1 MKYEINGKTI
11 VIADKEIEKSMK
23 LLDLTKEQ
31 AIELYLEDNGYL
43 ENEEQTTLDEKASK
57 VKISIGAR
65 SSAPTKEKKPRTT
78 KVSDEK
84 KELFAE
90 ILSNLEYDYKEN
102 VTVLKENK
110 LIEVKMGGKVFKI
123 DIVEQR
129 PPKK

>member
-43 ENEEQTTLDEKASK
+43 ENEEQTALDEKASK
-57 VKISIGAR
+57 VKVSIGAR
-65 SSAPTKEKKPRTT
+65 SSAPTKEKRPRTT
-78 KVSDEK
+78 KVSEEK
-84 KELFAE
+84 QTLFAE
-90 ILSNLEYDYKEN
+90 ILSNLQYDYNEN

-110 LIEVKMGGKVFKI
+110 LIEVKMGGKTFKI
-123 DIVEQR
+123 DIVESR

>member
-43 ENEEQTTLDEKASK
+43 ENEEQTALDEKANK
-57 VKISIGAR
+57 VKISVGAR
-65 SSAPTKEKKPRTT
+65 SFAPTKEKKPRTT

-84 KELFAE
+84 KTLFAE

-110 LIEVKMGGKVFKI
+110 LIEVKVGGKVFKI
-123 DIVEQR
+123 DLIETR

>member
-31 AIELYLEDNGYL
+31 AIKLYLEDNGYL
-43 ENEEQTTLDEKASK
+43 ENEEQTALDEKASK
-57 VKISIGAR
+57 VKISVEAR
-65 SSAPTKEKKPRTT
+65 ASAPTKEKRPRTT

-84 KELFAE
+84 KELFSE
-90 ILSNLEYDYKEN
+90 ILSDLEDVYKEN

-110 LIEVKMGGKVFKI
+110 LIEVKMGGKTFKI

>member
-1 MKYEINGKTI
+1 MW
-11 VIADKEIEKSMK
+11 
-23 LLDLTKEQ
+23 
-31 AIELYLEDNGYL
+31 LEDNDYL
-43 ENEEQTTLDEKASK
+43 ENEEQNALDEKASK
-57 VKISIGAR
+57 VKISMGAR

-84 KELFAE
+84 KALFAE

-110 LIEVKMGGKVFKI
+110 LIEVKMGGKTFKI
-123 DIVEQR
+123 DIIEQR

>member
-43 ENEEQTTLDEKASK
+43 ENEEQTALDEKASK
-57 VKISIGAR
+57 VKISVEAR
-65 SSAPTKEKKPRTT
+65 ASAPTKEKKPRTT

-84 KELFAE
+84 KTLFDD
-90 ILSNLEYDYKEN
+90 ILASLPYPSEN
-102 VTVLKENK
+102 ITVLKENK
-110 LIEVKMGGKVFKI
+110 LIQIKINDKIFKI
-123 DIVEQR
+123 DVIQQR

>member
-1 MKYEINGKTI
+1 MNYNLNGKNIRIPDAEIN
-11 VIADKEIEKSMK
+11 KSMK
-23 LLDLTKEQ
+23 LLELTKDE
-31 AIELYLEDNGYL
+31 AIQMWLEDNDYL
-43 ENEEQTTLDEKASK
+43 ENEEQTALDEKASK
-57 VKISIGAR
+57 VKVSVGAR

-84 KELFAE
+84 KTLFAE
-90 ILSNLEYDYKEN
+90 ILSNLEYDYKGN

-110 LIEVKMGGKVFKI
+110 LIEVKIGGKVFKI

>member
-1 MKYEINGKTI
+1 MIYNLNGKNI
-11 VIADKEIEKSMK
+11 KIDDNEISKLAE

-31 AIELYLEDNGYL
+31 AVQMWLEDNDYL
-43 ENEEQTTLDEKASK
+43 ENEEQNALDEKASK
-57 VKISIGAR
+57 VKISMGAR

-84 KELFAE
+84 KTLFAE
-90 ILSNLEYDYKEN
+90 ILSNLEYNYKEN

-110 LIEVKMGGKVFKI
+110 LIEVKTGGKTFKI
-123 DIVEQR
+123 DIIEQR

>member
-43 ENEEQTTLDEKASK
+43 ENEEQTALDEKASK
-57 VKISIGAR
+57 VKVSVGAR
-65 SSAPTKEKKPRTT
+65 ASAPTKEKKIRTT

-84 KELFAE
+84 KTLFAE

-110 LIEVKMGGKVFKI
+110 LILVNINGINFKI
-123 DIVEQR
+123 NIIQMR
-129 PPKK
+129 S